1 METKP
6 QLLYISPDSIS
17 PCPYQTRVIYKKADM
32 ESLMASIKENGIL
45 QPLTATRTADG
56 YQLISGHRRLF
67 AAKMLGLEK
76 VPVVVMEKTN
86 EQIAVLC
93 AVENIH
99 REDLNFFEQASAI
112 KLLIDQ
118 LGLTQSEA
126 GQKLSLSQ
134 PAVANKLRILAIDGA
149 LQQKIVRAQLTERHA
164 RALCRLPQEKQP
176 AALEYITSHSLNV
189 KETEKYIEKLLSP
202 KEKRKKPVICIRD
215 VRLFTNTITKA
226 VKLMKTAGFAPQY
239 VQNTTED
246 AVEYKIVIPLKREK
260 DKTRT
265 ATQICDKAQAARG

>member
-1 METKP
+1 MEKAA
-6 QLLYISPDSIS
+6 QLIFASPDSIS
-17 PCPYQTRVIYKKADM
+17 PCPYQTRLTYKRKDM
-32 ESLMASIKENGIL
+32 ESLIASVKENGIL
-45 QPLTATRTADG
+45 QPLTATHSEEG
-56 YQLISGHRRLF
+56 YQLISGHRRLY
-67 AAKMLGLEK
+67 AAKMLGMDK
-76 VPVVVMEKTN
+76 VPLIVMDKTA
-86 EQIAVLC
+86 EEVAVLC

-134 PAVANKLRILAIDGA
+134 PAVANKLRILAIDSA

-176 AALEYITSHSLNV
+176 AALEYIISHSLNV

-202 KEKRKKPVICIRD
+202 KEKRKKPVICIKD

-226 VKLMKTAGFAPQY
+226 VKLMKTAGFAPEY

-265 ATQICDKAQAARG
+265 ATQICDKAQTARG